1 MVRKHAPWGCSQPL
15 ETSTSAKTMVE
26 IDVEEN
32 KRKLWLVLFGEEL
45 PAKKRSN
52 IMQNAGIVS
61 KLVGRD
67 FKEEEV
73 QDFLESED

>member
-1 MVRKHAPWGCSQPL
+1 MECRTNTDTRV
-15 ETSTSAKTMVE
+15 ETKV
-26 IDVEEN
+26 DFEEN
-32 KRKLWLVLFGEEL
+32 KRKLWMVLFGEPL
-45 PAKKRSN
+45 PPKEKIN
-52 IMQNAGIVS
+52 ILQSAGMVS